1 MTIGHNGGPRLIPD
15 EQDIKMTWIR
25 LDIQDFRDGVRA
37 MSMEMRGYYI
47 SFLLE
52 MYDGD
57 GSLTSD
63 LYHLGKVFGTTARV
77 MKRVADTLL
86 SEGKIYLTTDGR
98 FRNRRCDEE
107 REKLIAEYCRRHQA
121 AVRREEGKRR
131 STLPSEQKV
140 SAKLS
145 EVSAKPSEV
154 SAKLSEV
161 SAKLLD
167 VSAKLDDKIGKFQES
182 FAKTFQKSQAKS
194 TLDEAEVWQTSAA
207 EQHQNCA
214 PRRKKKEEEEKEL
227 KYPPTPLEGGGG
239 VDRKTSKREIARIA
253 FAEWQEFAKAH
264 DLSVPRD
271 ASFNDNRARDIYA
284 RMAEHAGP
292 SPTGEALLAV
302 WREALVNV
310 AKSKMLR
317 GMTEIAFRADLTF
330 LCQRK
335 SFQKLIEG
343 GYGNGACASD
353 ARWSVPSG
361 SHASRPDWSS
371 WDDNEWQHQIEKHGV
386 EYWPVDKL
394 AGPPGSKTYVGP
406 KAMEPSLCEVY
417 RPDGMRRQR

>member
-1 MTIGHNGGPRLIPD
+1 MTIGHNGGPRLVPD

-37 MSMEMRGYYI
+37 MDMEMRGYYI

-121 AVRREEGKRR
+121 AVRREEEKRR
-131 STLPSEQKV
+131 SALTSERKV

-154 SAKLSEV
+154 LAKLSEV

-167 VSAKLDDKIGKFQES
+167 VSAKLDAKNGKFQES
-182 FAKTFQKSQAKS
+182 FGETFRNLQGKS
-194 TLDEAEVWQTSAA
+194 TSEIPQDCQTSAP

-214 PRRKKKEEEEKEL
+214 PRRKKEEEEEEL
-227 KYPPTPLEGGGG
+227 NNPPTPQKDGS
-239 VDRKTSKREIARIA
+239 DRKTSKREIARIA

-310 AKSKMLR
+310 GKSKMLR

-335 SFQKLIEG
+335 SFTKLIEG
-343 GYGNGACASD
+343 GYGNGAYANDS
-353 ARWSVPSG
+353 RWHVPSG
-361 SHASRPDWSS
+361 AHANRPDWSS
-371 WDDNEWQHQIEKHGV
+371 WDDAEWRNQIEKHGV
-386 EYWPVDKL
+386 QYWPVDKL

-406 KAMEPSLCEVY
+406 KAMESSLCEVY